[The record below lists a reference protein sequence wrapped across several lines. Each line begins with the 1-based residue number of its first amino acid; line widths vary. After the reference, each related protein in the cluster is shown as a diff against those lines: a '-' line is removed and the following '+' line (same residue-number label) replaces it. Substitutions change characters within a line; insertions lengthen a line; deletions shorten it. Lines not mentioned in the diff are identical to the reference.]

1 MEDTGTSAGVD
12 YGGWPSRARPAAHHA
27 EPSPHRWPLGAQDAE
42 PSPPEPFT
50 NGGGATSDWRCV
62 TKTLRYTGF
71 CATGPA
77 STLSPVGH
85 RYERWRGLR
94 RMAFARTPCCAP
106 RRAKPTPV
114 AFARTPAAHQAE
126 PSPHRWPL
134 GAQAGPVA
142 GIEARGFNDPCA
154 RRLAWPRASRHEAS
168 PMASRHEASPMT

>member
-1 MEDTGTSAGVD
+1 MILC
-12 YGGWPSRARPAAHHA
+12 A
-27 EPSPHRWPLGAQDAE
+27 ENCFVADHQRHP
-42 PSPPEPFT
+42 
-50 NGGGATSDWRCV
+50 N
-62 TKTLRYTGF
+62 TKALRYTGF

-77 STLSPVGH
+77 STLSPVGHKTLEVLGAKLSGRQNFVTSQEFLPRSRRTVFCAFQMGRLLWWRSGGGWVREAREEGERKRAFSMAPVPGH

-134 GAQAGPVA
+134 GAQAG
-142 GIEARGFNDPCA
+142 
-154 RRLAWPRASRHEAS
+154 RRRA
-168 PMASRHEASPMT
+168 TGGV